1 MGVVTCSSNF
11 KGSLEKIPKFTVFK
25 VINTGK
31 TYLGN
36 LDLGVA
42 PKKVVWYYK
51 IRQVGKTGDECRIIN
66 LPGDAVLRTTMEVC
80 AL

>member
-1 MGVVTCSSNF
+1 MGVVTCSSIF
-11 KGSLEKIPKFTVFK
+11 KRSIEKIPKFTVFK

-42 PKKVVWYYK
+42 PKKAVWYYK
-51 IRQVGKTGDECRIIN
+51 IRQVGKTGDVCRIIN
-66 LPGDAVLRTTMEVC
+66 LTGDVLRTTMEVC